1 MPLHAKKNLL
11 MYFTRERDNNGPLLP
26 VGAVQ
31 ERVAQLFLGI
41 IRRKFQAKLNKIIT
55 NVVTT

>member
-1 MPLHAKKNLL
+1 

-26 VGAVQ
+26 VDAVQ